1 MRIKK
6 VFNNNVLLADKQG
19 HEVVLIGKGIGF
31 KKRAGDAVDTE
42 AVSKVYTPTGDNWI
56 TNFQT
61 LMADIEPEYFEVAS
75 QIIELA
81 ENQLQTTFNVYLL
94 ISLTDHI
101 HFAVYRHQH
110 QMDIRNEILWETKR
124 IYHREYQVGLS
135 ALTMIKEHFGVDLP
149 EDEAGFIAMK
159 FVENSMADSNA
170 DQTLA
175 MTKLINDILNIVKYQ
190 LSLTMPDDS
199 ISLQRFLVHLRF
211 FAERLTL
218 RQPDRSQGNDDDFM
232 FEHLSKQYPRAF
244 ACVQKIAVF
253 VNKST
258 EQTVSVNE
266 RIYLIMH
273 IQRMLNEAQ

>member
-6 VFNNNVLLADKQG
+6 VFNNNVLLAEKNG
-19 HEVVLIGKGIGF
+19 REVVLIGKGIGF
-31 KKRAGDAVDTE
+31 KKHTGDDVEQQQIT
-42 AVSKVYTPTGDNWI
+42 KIYTPEGDNWI
-56 TNFQT
+56 SNFQS

-81 ENQLQTTFNVYLL
+81 EQQLQTTFNVYLL
-94 ISLTDHI
+94 SSLTDHI
-101 HFAVYRHQH
+101 HFAVYRHHH
-110 QMDIRNEILWETKR
+110 QMDIHNEILWETKR
-124 IYHREYQVGLS
+124 IYHREFQVGMQ
-135 ALTMIKEHFGVDLP
+135 ALALIKKHFDVTLL

-159 FVENSMADSNA
+159 FVENSMADSNT

-190 LSLTMPDDS
+190 LSLTMPDES
-199 ISLQRFLVHLRF
+199 VSLQRFLVHLRF

-218 RQPDRSQGNDDDFM
+218 KRPDQSQGADDDFL

-253 VNKST
+253 VKKST

-273 IQRMLNEAQ
+273 IQRMLNENQ

>member
-1 MRIKK
+1 MQIKK
-6 VFNNNVLLADKQG
+6 VFNNNVLLADRHG

-31 KKRAGDAVDTE
+31 KKKTGDPVDEQQVTK
-42 AVSKVYTPTGDNWI
+42 AYTPAGENWI
-56 TNFQT
+56 NNFQA

-81 ENQLQTTFNVYLL
+81 EQQLQTTFNGYLL
-94 ISLTDHI
+94 ISLTDHL

-110 QMDIRNEILWETKR
+110 DMDIRNEILWETKR
-124 IYHREYQVGLS
+124 IYRREYQVGQQ
-135 ALTMIKEHFGVDLP
+135 ALTMIKERFDVQLP
-149 EDEAGFIAMK
+149 DDEAGFIAMK
-159 FVENSMADSNA
+159 FVENSMTNSNA

-190 LSLTMPDDS
+190 LSLTMPVES

-218 RQPDRSQGNDDDFM
+218 KQGDRSQGNDDDFL

-244 ACVQKIAVF
+244 ACVQKIARF
-253 VNKST
+253 VNQTTAQQVSIN
-258 EQTVSVNE
+258 EQ
-266 RIYLIMH
+266 IYLIMH
-273 IQRMLNEAQ
+273 IQRMLNEVQ

>member
-19 HEVVLIGKGIGF
+19 REVVLIGKGIGF
-31 KKRAGDAVDTE
+31 QKKSGATVDETK
-42 AVSKVYTPTGDNWI
+42 VTKVYTPAGDNWI
-56 TNFQT
+56 ANFQT
-61 LMADIEPEYFEVAS
+61 LMADIQPEYFEVAS
-75 QIIELA
+75 QIIESA
-81 ENQLQTTFNVYLL
+81 EQQLQTTFNVYLL

-101 HFAVYRHQH
+101 HFAVYRHLH

-124 IYHREYQVGLS
+124 IYHREFQVGLQ
-135 ALTMIKEHFGVDLP
+135 ALDLIQAHFDVQLP

-159 FVENSMADSNA
+159 FVENSMTNSNA

-175 MTKLINDILNIVKYQ
+175 MTKLINDVLNIVKYQ

-218 RQPDRSQGNDDDFM
+218 KQPDRYSGNDDNFL

-244 ACVQKIAVF
+244 ACVQKIALF
-253 VNKST
+253 VNKTT

-273 IQRMLNEAQ
+273 VQRMLNEAQ

>member
-6 VFNNNVLLADKQG
+6 VFNNNVLLADQQG
-19 HEVVLIGKGIGF
+19 HEVVIIGKGIGF
-31 KKRAGDAVDTE
+31 QKRTGDLVDPNQVT
-42 AVSKVYTPTGDNWI
+42 KVYAPTGDNWI

-81 ENQLQTTFNVYLL
+81 EQTLQTTFNVYLL

-124 IYHREYQVGLS
+124 IYRQEFQVGLK
-135 ALTMIKEHFGVDLP
+135 ALALINDRFTVQLP

-159 FVENSMADSNA
+159 FVENSMAASNA

-175 MTKLINDILNIVKYQ
+175 MTKLINDVLNIVKYQ

-218 RQPDRSQGNDDDFM
+218 KQPDQSAGNDDQFL
-232 FEHLSKQYPRAF
+232 FEHLSKQYPRAA

-253 VNKST
+253 VNKT
-258 EQTVSVNE
+258 TTQVVSVNE

-273 IQRMLNEAQ
+273 VQRMLNEAQ

>member
-6 VFNNNVLLADKQG
+6 VFNNNVLLADKHG
-19 HEVVLIGKGIGF
+19 REVVLIGRGIGF
-31 KKRAGDAVDTE
+31 KKRTGDSVDEQQVT
-42 AVSKVYTPTGDNWI
+42 KVYTPAGENWT
-56 TNFQT
+56 TNFQA

-81 ENQLQTTFNVYLL
+81 EQELQTTFNVYLL
-94 ISLTDHI
+94 ISLTDHL

-110 QMDIRNEILWETKR
+110 DMDIRNEILWETKR
-124 IYHREYQVGLS
+124 IYRREYQVGQR
-135 ALTMIKEHFGVDLP
+135 ALTMIKDHFDVQLP
-149 EDEAGFIAMK
+149 DDEAGFIAMK
-159 FVENSMADSNA
+159 FVENSMKDSNA

-190 LSLTMPDDS
+190 LSLTMPDES

-218 RQPDRSQGNDDDFM
+218 KQHDHSQGNDDDFL

-244 ACVQKIAVF
+244 ACVQKIARF
-253 VNKST
+253 VTQTT
-258 EQTVSVNE
+258 EQQVSVNE
-266 RIYLIMH
+266 QIYLIMH
-273 IQRMLNEAQ
+273 IQRMLNEVQ